1 MKWLVTG
8 SSGYIGQHVILSM
21 LENGFEVVGMDAI
34 KPDQHSPVASKIKHY
49 QMDLLDIP
57 EVLEL
62 IKNEKC
68 QGIINLAALKSVE
81 DSIKN
86 PSSYFSVNCEAP
98 LSLLNES
105 SKYGIKYFIQ
115 SSTAAV
121 YGNFKGNFAD
131 ENSPTFPI
139 SPYGKSKLDFEEK
152 LQHYT
157 AHSDISSTSLRFF
170 NVLGSGGKS
179 LRDKSRTNI
188 LPKIIDAISNGKKP
202 KVFGT
207 DYPTPDGTCVRDY
220 VHVEDVAY
228 AHTLAAAKILSTNLP
243 PVMNLGT
250 GKGHSVLEVIRKVEE
265 VLGVSIDVEFA
276 ERRQGD
282 VASLVASV
290 DLARDFLSFKST
302 KSFDEMIESALE

>member
-21 LENGFEVVGMDAI
+21 LENGFELVGMDAI
-34 KPDQHSPVASKIKHY
+34 KPDKDSNVASKIKHF
-49 QMDLLDIP
+49 QIDLMDTP
-57 EVLEL
+57 EVMKL
-62 IKNEKC
+62 IQNEKC

-81 DSIKN
+81 ESIKN
-86 PSSYFSVNCEAP
+86 PSTYFRVNCEAP
-98 LSLLNES
+98 MNLLKES
-105 SKYGIKYFIQ
+105 SNYGIKYFIQ

-121 YGNFKGNFAD
+121 YGNFKGDLAD
-131 ENSPTFPI
+131 ENSPTLPI

-152 LQHYT
+152 LQRYT
-157 AHSDISSTSLRFF
+157 EDSDIRSTSLRFF
-170 NVLGSGGKS
+170 NVLGSSGKS

-188 LPKIIDAISNGKKP
+188 LPKIIDAISKGEKP
-202 KVFGT
+202 KIFGT

-228 AHTLAAAKILSTNLP
+228 AHTLAAARIVSTNLP

-290 DLARDFLSFKST
+290 DLARDFLSFKSN
-302 KSFDEMIESALE
+302 KSFHEMIESALK